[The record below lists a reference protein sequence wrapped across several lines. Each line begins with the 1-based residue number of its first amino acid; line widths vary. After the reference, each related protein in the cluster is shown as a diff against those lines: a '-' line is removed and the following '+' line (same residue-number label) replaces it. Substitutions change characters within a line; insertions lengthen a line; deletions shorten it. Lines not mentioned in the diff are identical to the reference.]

1 MSEIIKTGPF
11 EGWTDI
17 MPITETAEKKLRPC
31 AFCGRMPKTIYA
43 VFSFTRREVC
53 TQVVCMHK
61 GCPVEYTEAPALRMF
76 SVMEWNARPIED
88 ARAARIAELEKEK
101 SELLAKCEKYECEI
115 GLAKQQIAA
124 LESKS
129 NMYIDLSVAMASTA
143 RKVDGLEKERDRL
156 REVVEK
162 LVWLY
167 SDEHQERLDNELRID
182 GFYSHEWLGMIL
194 DMAREAMKG
203 AEE

>member
-61 GCPVEYTEAPALRMF
+61 GCPVEYTEAPVLRMF

-115 GLAKQQIAA
+115 GLSKQRIAV
-124 LESKS
+124 LESRN
-129 NMYIDLSVAMASTA
+129 NMYTDLTVALASTA

-156 REVVEK
+156 REALKEIAKFADSEYGKRIPAPSCVEFSIK
-162 LVWLY
+162 PKEKY
-167 SDEHQERLDNELRID
+167 I
-182 GFYSHEWLGMIL
+182 
-194 DMAREAMKG
+194 
-203 AEE
+203 

>member
-61 GCPVEYTEAPALRMF
+61 GCPVEYTEAPVLRMF

-88 ARAARIAELEKEK
+88 ARAVRIAELEKELEQMRTVALGYC
-101 SELLAKCEKYECEI
+101 ELARRLQESLDESNRYWDK
-115 GLAKQQIAA
+115 A
-124 LESKS
+124 LVE
-129 NMYIDLSVAMASTA
+129 A
-143 RKVDGLEKERDRL
+143 RKLTESSEGD
-156 REVVEK
+156 
-162 LVWLY
+162 
-167 SDEHQERLDNELRID
+167 
-182 GFYSHEWLGMIL
+182 
-194 DMAREAMKG
+194 
-203 AEE
+203 

>member
-88 ARAARIAELEKEK
+88 ARAARIAELE
-101 SELLAKCEKYECEI
+101 A
-115 GLAKQQIAA
+115 
-124 LESKS
+124 
-129 NMYIDLSVAMASTA
+129 
-143 RKVDGLEKERDRL
+143 ERDRL
-156 REVVEK
+156 RKTIYRIERKINSAKTACPPFVQREF
-162 LVWLY
+162 
-167 SDEHQERLDNELRID
+167 EEAQEWA
-182 GFYSHEWLGMIL
+182 HEALEGG
-194 DMAREAMKG
+194 K
-203 AEE
+203 

>member
-88 ARAARIAELEKEK
+88 ARAARIAELE
-101 SELLAKCEKYECEI
+101 A
-115 GLAKQQIAA
+115 
-124 LESKS
+124 
-129 NMYIDLSVAMASTA
+129 
-143 RKVDGLEKERDRL
+143 ERDRL
-156 REVVEK
+156 REALQIIAFGHFSGTVE
-162 LVWLY
+162 LVNTEEMKTVWKSNVGLPMTV
-167 SDEHQERLDNELRID
+167 SE
-182 GFYSHEWLGMIL
+182 
-194 DMAREAMKG
+194 ARDIARKALEG
-203 AEE
+203 AGE

>member
-61 GCPVEYTEAPALRMF
+61 GCPVEYTEAPVLRMF

-88 ARAARIAELEKEK
+88 ARAARIAELE
-101 SELLAKCEKYECEI
+101 A
-115 GLAKQQIAA
+115 
-124 LESKS
+124 
-129 NMYIDLSVAMASTA
+129 
-143 RKVDGLEKERDRL
+143 ERNQL
-156 REVVEK
+156 REALKEIAKFADSEYEKRIPAPSCVEFSTVK
-162 LVWLY
+162 RYAEKAL
-167 SDEHQERLDNELRID
+167 
-182 GFYSHEWLGMIL
+182 
-194 DMAREAMKG
+194 KG
-203 AEE
+203 AGE

>member
-61 GCPVEYTEAPALRMF
+61 GCPVEYTEAPVLRMF

-88 ARAARIAELEKEK
+88 ARAARIAELE
-101 SELLAKCEKYECEI
+101 A
-115 GLAKQQIAA
+115 
-124 LESKS
+124 
-129 NMYIDLSVAMASTA
+129 
-143 RKVDGLEKERDRL
+143 ERDRL
-156 REVVEK
+156 
-162 LVWLY
+162 L
-167 SDEHQERLDNELRID
+167 
-182 GFYSHEWLGMIL
+182 
-194 DMAREAMKG
+194 EAMYRIECKINSAKTACPPFVQHEFGG
-203 AEE
+203 AQKWAHEALEGGK